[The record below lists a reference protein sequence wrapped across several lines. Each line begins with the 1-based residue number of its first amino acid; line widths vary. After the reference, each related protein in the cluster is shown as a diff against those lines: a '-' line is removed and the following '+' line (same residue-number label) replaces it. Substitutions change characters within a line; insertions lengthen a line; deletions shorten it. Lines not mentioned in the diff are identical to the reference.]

1 MNVERSFE
9 KLTFIDS
16 ILHENKRL
24 KKCSPFQDRKF
35 SYIDRGFYNYQIKNF
50 FEKFDK
56 DQMLFLK
63 YEDYQ
68 MDNEVALNKI
78 FDFLGVN
85 PDLFNFEKAIKRKSS
100 NSNIPKDVRIKL
112 VSLYKY
118 DILQLE
124 QTLNW
129 DLSDGLK

>member
-1 MNVERSFE
+1 MKIKDLKNVHPFKIENFHISTE
-9 KLTFIDS
+9 VSIIIKLRI
-16 ILHENKRL
+16 
-24 KKCSPFQDRKF
+24 
-35 SYIDRGFYNYQIKNF
+35 F